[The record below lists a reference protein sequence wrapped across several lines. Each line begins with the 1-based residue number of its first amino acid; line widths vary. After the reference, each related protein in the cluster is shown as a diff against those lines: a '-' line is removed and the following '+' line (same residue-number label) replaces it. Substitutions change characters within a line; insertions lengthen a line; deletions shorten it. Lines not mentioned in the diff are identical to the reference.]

1 MGVAL
6 SADPEPAAAPTPLVL
21 LHGALGSAA
30 QFDALRAAIAR
41 LTSGVVVHAPDF
53 EGHGAAPPRDR
64 PFRAG
69 AFAETVRALLDAHAV
84 ERASLFGYSMG
95 GYVALALAAASPER
109 VARVMT
115 LGTKFR
121 WTPEVAEREARMLDP
136 RRMEEKVPH
145 FARALAE
152 RHTGAGW
159 EQVLAGT
166 REMMHA
172 LGERPDLDDATL
184 GRIAAPVR
192 VGVGDRDATVSVEES
207 AAVARLLPAGELEVL
222 PRTPHPLEKAPV
234 ERLARSIVEF
244 LGAP

>member
-1 MGVAL
+1 MT
-6 SADPEPAAAPTPLVL
+6 PTPLVL
-21 LHGALGSAA
+21 LHGALGTAA

-53 EGHGAAPPRDR
+53 AGHGTAPAGDR
-64 PFRAG
+64 PFHPV
-69 AFAETVRALLDAHAV
+69 AFAESVRELLDRHAV
-84 ERASLFGYSMG
+84 ARAAVFGYSMG
-95 GYVALALAAASPER
+95 GYVALALAAASPDR

-121 WTPEVAEREARMLDP
+121 WTPDVAAREARMLDP

-152 RHTGAGW
+152 RHTAAGW

-172 LGERPDLDDATL
+172 LGAHPLLDDAAL
-184 GRIAAPVR
+184 GRIAVPVR

-222 PRTPHPLEKAPV
+222 PHTPHPFEKVAV
-234 ERLARSIVEF
+234 ERLARSIVEV
-244 LGAP
+244 LAAG

>member
-1 MGVAL
+1 ML
-6 SADPEPAAAPTPLVL
+6 LL
-21 LHGALGSAA
+21 LHGALGDRRQLAPLV
-30 QFDALRAAIAR
+30 DR
-41 LTSGVVVHAPDF
+41 LAPHLAVESLDF
-53 EGHGAAPPRDR
+53 EGHGERAPADR
-64 PFRAG
+64 PLRIEH
-69 AFAETVRALLDAHAV
+69 FAENVRAHLAARGA
-84 ERASLFGYSMG
+84 ERAAIFGYSMG
-95 GYVALALAAASPER
+95 GYVALALAAASPDR

-121 WTPEVAEREARMLDP
+121 WTPDVAAREARMLDP

-152 RHTGAGW
+152 RHTAAGW

-172 LGERPDLDDATL
+172 LGAHPLLDDAAL
-184 GRIAAPVR
+184 GRIAVPVR

-222 PRTPHPLEKAPV
+222 PHTPHPFEKVAV
-234 ERLARSIVEF
+234 ERLARSIVEV
-244 LGAP
+244 LAAG